1 MSTKETH
8 DHDFNLIYK
17 SFLNALKLLDHQG
30 FSIDSEKDISL
41 TELQNRI
48 ETNNINFLVEN
59 DQGEKCYVMY
69 HINKQLRPTHILE
82 YIEDIYQ
89 FRELISETDQ
99 LIIITKDKFNYTNIS
114 GLSDTIEKSINEL
127 NYYVNVFPIS
137 TLQFCILDHTLV
149 PKHTKLNN
157 DEVTKMMEKYK
168 ITNTSNIPTISKYDP
183 VAKAIGLRPGE
194 ICEIIRPSKTVV
206 ESIYYR
212 ICI

>member
-1 MSTKETH
+1 MSSKENH

-17 SFLNALKLLDHQG
+17 AFLNALKILNHQG

-59 DQGEKCYVMY
+59 DEGEKCYVIY
-69 HINKQLRPTHILE
+69 HIIKQLRPSHIHE

-89 FRELISETDQ
+89 FREMISETDQ

-137 TLQFCILDHTLV
+137 TLQFSILDHTLV

-157 DEVTKMMEKYK
+157 DEVKIMMEKYK
-168 ITNTSNIPTISKYDP
+168 ITKTSNIPTISKYDP

-206 ESIYYR
+206 ESKYYR